1 MRNVFARI
9 VWYTYYYVTFA
20 EIFAKQAAQIMS
32 HGATQRNKS
41 VRQPQHTVQVAFLP
55 LHVCHYVHHIY
66 VSILK
71 NWGPAQHSPPLEAA
85 TVLVLVYSNCIATAF
100 RNTLHRMLHVNDS
113 CNLTCNG
120 LASRS
125 TENFNLLTG
134 LDFSILF
141 LFSGF
146 SFSGRKIQNSNQ
158 GEFNH

>member
-32 HGATQRNKS
+32 HGETQRSKS
-41 VRQPQHTVQVAFLP
+41 VRQPQQNVHTVQVASLP
-55 LHVCHYVHHIY
+55 LHVC
-66 VSILK
+66 
-71 NWGPAQHSPPLEAA
+71 A
-85 TVLVLVYSNCIATAF
+85 NCIATTF
-100 RNTLHRMLHVNDS
+100 RNILHRMLHVNDLR
-113 CNLTCNG
+113 NLTCNG

-125 TENFNLLTG
+125 TKNFNSLTG

-158 GEFNH
+158 GEFTH